1 MKKSQSI
8 SRKPKQKKRK
18 TIKER
23 IFLPKESKWEWFII
37 GILVLIGFLYN
48 YLKIY
53 STILGESESREKS
66 ITSLFSIS
74 ITLIILIFLGYTF
87 FKEWAI
93 NVYAKYKNSQKFS
106 LDDIGIS
113 LCLICVL
120 LSVFYLIF
128 LFDWTQWKSYIIQ
141 ISTVAAV
148 TLSRVLIL
156 LFKKTWENI
165 KTWFHKTK

>member
-8 SRKPKQKKRK
+8 SRKPKQKKHK

-23 IFLPKESKWEWFII
+23 MFLPKESKWEWFIL
-37 GILVLIGFLYN
+37 GVVGLILFSIC
-48 YLKIY
+48 YLRAY
-53 STILGESESREKS
+53 SSILGESDSREKLIS
-66 ITSLFSIS
+66 TLFSIS
-74 ITLIILIFLGYTF
+74 ITLIISLFLGYTF
-87 FKEWAI
+87 IKEWAI
-93 NVYAKYKNSQKFS
+93 NVYKKYHNSQKFS

-128 LFDWTQWKSYIIQ
+128 LFDWTQWKSYILQ
-141 ISTVAAV
+141 ISSVAAV
-148 TLSRVLIL
+148 ILSRVLIL